1 MAALTEFNHE
11 TRYMEFAIEDASELD
26 LLPLIDE
33 SGKDQFST
41 LGSACEGSLAIT
53 ADLTPYRLTQNGWVG
68 V

>member
-1 MAALTEFNHE
+1 MAALTDFNHE

-26 LLPLIDE
+26 LLPLIDQA
-33 SGKDQFST
+33 GKNQFST

-53 ADLTPYRLTQNGWVG
+53 ADLTPYKLTQNGWVG